1 MEGNL
6 ELPRPSHNLICIVSG
21 HGTCSELHTQAVR
34 EVEKVDA
41 EHESVRHIVT
51 CDHIQWQ
58 RAGAVLVSW
67 PRSMERGRR
76 DIGNLTRWWNSS
88 LTIGH

>member
-58 RAGAVLVSW
+58 LQCWCPGQDQWSEGAATL
-67 PRSMERGRR
+67 G
-76 DIGNLTRWWNSS
+76 I
-88 LTIGH
+88 